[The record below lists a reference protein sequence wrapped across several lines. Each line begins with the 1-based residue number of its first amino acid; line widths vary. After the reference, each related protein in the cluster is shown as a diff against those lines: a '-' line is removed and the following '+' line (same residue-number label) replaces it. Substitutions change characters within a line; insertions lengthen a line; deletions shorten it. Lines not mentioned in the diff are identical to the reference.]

1 MRALKSV
8 RLWLLCLIAVP
19 ALAQAQELFVNGSR
33 VTGMTGSG
41 LGIRPVQEVIVD
53 GSGNVHVIA
62 PDFAVAAPDG
72 TSLPVD
78 PAAQEIVLNG
88 NFYLVTDPVP
98 SGTLPDRVEVHV
110 NGQRVRVIE
119 PSEGQLMIPVSEFFR
134 LGANTVAFRAT
145 RTGSAQTDNDWRVMV
160 GKGVP
165 GEGVFRMTGT
175 VAMTRGQ
182 NSLASETT
190 AFVVT
195 VARDSVQVQRQ
206 PVSAQND
213 AP

>member
-1 MRALKSV
+1 VRTLKSV
-8 RLWLLCLIAVP
+8 RPLLLCLIAMP
-19 ALAQAQELFVNGSR
+19 ALAQAQEIFVNGSR
-33 VTGMTGSG
+33 LTGMTGAG
-41 LGIRPVQEVIVD
+41 LEIRPVQDVIVD

-72 TSLPVD
+72 TPLPVD

-88 NFYLVTDPVP
+88 TFYLVTDPVP
-98 SGTLPDRVEVHV
+98 AGTLPDRVEVQV
-110 NGQRVRVIE
+110 NGQLVRVIE
-119 PSEGQLMIPVSEFFR
+119 PSEGQLMIPVNEFFR

-145 RTGSAQTDNDWRVMV
+145 RTGSAQTGGDWRVMV

-182 NSLASETT
+182 SSLVSETT
-190 AFVVT
+190 EFVVT
-195 VARDSVQVQRQ
+195 VARDTVQVQRQ
-206 PVSAQND
+206 PAGAQN
-213 AP
+213 ANP